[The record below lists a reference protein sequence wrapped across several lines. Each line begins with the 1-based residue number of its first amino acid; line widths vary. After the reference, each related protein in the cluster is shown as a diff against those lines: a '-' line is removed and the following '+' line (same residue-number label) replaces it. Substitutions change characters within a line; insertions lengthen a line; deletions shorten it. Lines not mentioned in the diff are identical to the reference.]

1 MPSEDE
7 GYMRNGENRL
17 TASVYDESKNKLHC
31 EGLELNGQ
39 SIRVGNQQN
48 RGDSDENSSNMPILR
63 KELSEIASF
72 SALVP
77 SLKPSCIYRQIDDQ
91 NSSESNAPKLVKR
104 YFDEFGFRIDDLEGS
119 LPCPFVESSAN
130 RRAWLTCLEFSH
142 THTLGVSSLDEHDAR
157 YDSVGSTVD
166 EDEDQLWSRV
176 HSRLVQSPRLTELVR
191 GQAVDV
197 EALVKPG
204 EQLGIPHSLR
214 PHIWPRLTGA
224 LLKAKES
231 KQRVPSVT
239 YTELVQLSSTD
250 TLLAGIQIEKD
261 LFRTMPNN
269 LCFHSSNST
278 GISRLRRVLRALAWL
293 YVDVGYCQGM
303 GLIAANLLLCLEEET
318 AFWMMCSIVEDL
330 LPPSYFSSVSL
341 LGVQA
346 DQLVLNHLLP
356 FYLPELDNLLKEYKI
371 SLPLVTLQWFLTL
384 FSSVCPTAL
393 TFRIWDLLFYDGS
406 VVLFRISLALLAH
419 KNDEILSLDN
429 SSQIFHS
436 LSNAPGSVTDI
447 NELIRVA
454 YSLDEEHLE
463 PSNISSLRRHYL
475 AQLMVD
481 EGTVLKP
488 DSRPNLPKQY
498 LAKRQFQRPKS
509 LLTTLFASVTSNGQA
524 YRRITGMAVPFQYS
538 IGNNEISPSS
548 SSSSSSVRCKSAY
561 VNVSLHEGSVEADDP
576 KLKNVHQTEILVELK
591 QSIQLIVRHFRTNDP
606 EQHGNATAHADYSM
620 ESHKLDLDSYVQVVQ
635 HRRRRAKALM
645 DFERFEI
652 DELEFHKNDILTIIN
667 SDDEHCWIG
676 ELNNQRGWFP
686 AKFVELLDERGKN
699 YSSAGDDGV
708 DKSIVGL
715 VRGSLCHSLG
725 AVFSHGLKRP
735 RLLGDAGC
743 HPWHFIEEA
752 AAKEVERD
760 FSSVYSR
767 LVLCKT
773 FRLDEEGKVLSPEE
787 VLYRTIH
794 SINMSHDLANAHMDI
809 KFRSL
814 ICLGLNEQLLHLWF
828 EILCSSVKVV
838 SKWYHPWSYLR
849 SPGWVQI
856 KCELRVL
863 SQFAFH
869 LSPTYELNHLQSIHH
884 IQQNGFIGPKSSPSD
899 SLTRRI
905 NKSGSKIISSMG
917 NLSELHKVKPLQ
929 RLMTASSVVD
939 PMNDPPC
946 LSLSPNLLGN
956 DENSNGMTDKNMTTV
971 TTEATGDMLIKYHL
985 FSWEL

>member
-1 MPSEDE
+1 MGWRD
-7 GYMRNGENRL
+7 GDDLQNGDPN
-17 TASVYDESKNKLHC
+17 NKL
-31 EGLELNGQ
+31 GSNSTRQ
-39 SIRVGNQQN
+39 SAMNEHKRIQN
-48 RGDSDENSSNMPILR
+48 NSNEISPGIPILK
-63 KELSEIASF
+63 KELDKIVSF

-77 SLKPSCIYRQIDDQ
+77 SLKPSCVYRQLDEQ
-91 NSSESNAPKLVKR
+91 VSSEANIPGFVKR
-104 YFDEFGFRIDDLEGS
+104 YFDEFGFRIDDLEGN
-119 LPCPFVESSAN
+119 LPYPFVESSAN

-157 YDSVGSTVD
+157 YSSVGSTVD
-166 EDEDQLWSRV
+166 EDDDQLWSRV
-176 HSRLVQSPRLTELVR
+176 NLSLVQSPRLTELVR
-191 GQAVDV
+191 GQALDV
-197 EALVKPG
+197 EALAKPG
-204 EQLGIPHSLR
+204 EQLGVPHSLR

-231 KQRVPSVT
+231 KQRAPSVT

-269 LCFHSSNST
+269 ICFHSSNST
-278 GISRLRRVLRALAWL
+278 GVSRLRRVLRALAWL

-318 AFWMMCSIVEDL
+318 AFWMMCSVIEDI
-330 LPPSYFSSVSL
+330 LPPSYFSSLSL

-356 FYLPELDNLLKEYKI
+356 FYLPELDAKLKEHEI
-371 SLPLVTLQWFLTL
+371 SLPLITLQWFLTL
-384 FSSVCPTAL
+384 YSSVCPTAL

-406 VVLFRISLALLAH
+406 VVLFRIALALLAH
-419 KNDEILSLDN
+419 KNDEILGFDS
-429 SSQIFHS
+429 SSQIFHL
-436 LSNAPGSVTDI
+436 LSNAPGSVTDV
-447 NELIRVA
+447 NNLIKVA
-454 YSLDEEHLE
+454 YNLDEEYLE

-509 LLTTLFASVTSNGQA
+509 LFATLFASVASNEQT
-524 YRRITGMAVPFQYS
+524 YRRITGMAVPFQFP
-538 IGNNEISPSS
+538 IGNNEILP
-548 SSSSSSVRCKSAY
+548 SSSVRCKPTY
-561 VNVSLHEGSVEADDP
+561 VNVSLHEGSTEADDP

-591 QSIQLIVRHFRTNDP
+591 QSIQLVVRHFRTNDP
-606 EQHGNATAHADYSM
+606 EQHGNATAHADYTM

-645 DFERFEI
+645 DFERFEV

-676 ELNNQRGWFP
+676 ELNDQRGWFP

-699 YSSAGDDGV
+699 YSPAGDDGV

-814 ICLGLNEQLLHLWF
+814 ICSGLNEQLLHLWF

-838 SKWYHPWSYLR
+838 SKWYHPWSFLR

-869 LSPTYELNHLQSIHH
+869 LSPTYELNGLQNVNCIR
-884 IQQNGFIGPKSSPSD
+884 QNGLTGPKASASSSD
-899 SLTRRI
+899 SLMRRT
-905 NKSGSKIISSMG
+905 NKSSSKVISAMG
-917 NLSELHKVKPLQ
+917 NILEFHKVKPLQ
-929 RLMTASSVVD
+929 RLMTASSIVD
-939 PMNDPPC
+939 PMNDPPY
-946 LSLSPNLLGN
+946 LSLPSILTSNYENLN
-956 DENSNGMTDKNMTTV
+956 EIDSNMTST
-971 TTEATGDMLIKYHL
+971 TTETTGDMLVKYHL

>member
-1 MPSEDE
+1 MPSEGDE
-7 GYMRNGENRL
+7 YLRNGENRI
-17 TASVYDESKNKLHC
+17 SSPVYEEKKSKLHC
-31 EGLELNGQ
+31 ESPDLNGQ
-39 SIRVGNQQN
+39 STRVLNEGH
-48 RGDSDENSSNMPILR
+48 SDENPPPVVILP
-63 KELSEIASF
+63 KELNKIASF

-77 SLKPSCIYRQIDDQ
+77 SLKPSCVYRQLDDQ
-91 NSSESNAPKLVKR
+91 ISSESNVPSVVKR

-119 LPCPFVESSAN
+119 PPCPFIESSAN

-142 THTLGVSSLDEHDAR
+142 THTLGVSNLDEHDTR
-157 YDSVGSTVD
+157 YSSVGSTVD

-176 HSRLVQSPRLTELVR
+176 HSRLVQSPRLSELVR
-191 GQAVDV
+191 GQASDV
-197 EALVKPG
+197 EALVKPD

-224 LLKAKES
+224 LLKSKQS

-318 AFWMMCSIVEDL
+318 AFWMMCSIIEDL

-356 FYLPELDNLLKEYKI
+356 FYLPELDALLKEYEI
-371 SLPLVTLQWFLTL
+371 SLPLITLQWFLTL

-406 VVLFRISLALLAH
+406 IVLFRIALALLAH
-419 KNDEILSLDN
+419 KNNEILSLDIHPK
-429 SSQIFHS
+429 SSIVFRMHQDQF
-436 LSNAPGSVTDI
+436 
-447 NELIRVA
+447 
-454 YSLDEEHLE
+454 
-463 PSNISSLRRHYL
+463 
-475 AQLMVD
+475 
-481 EGTVLKP
+481 
-488 DSRPNLPKQY
+488 RPNLPKQY

-509 LLTTLFASVTSNGQA
+509 LFATLFASVASNAQL
-524 YRRITGMAVPFQYS
+524 YRRITGMAVPFQYP
-538 IGNNEISPSS
+538 IGYHEISSS
-548 SSSSSSVRCKSAY
+548 
-561 VNVSLHEGSVEADDP
+561 SLHEGSLEADDP

-591 QSIQLIVRHFRTNDP
+591 HSIQLIVRHFRTNDP

-635 HRRRRAKALM
+635 HRRRRAKALI

-667 SDDEHCWIG
+667 SNDEHCWIG

-814 ICLGLNEQLLHLWF
+814 ICCGLNEQLLHLWF

-869 LSPTYELNHLQSIHH
+869 LSPTYELNNRQNMLN
-884 IQQNGFIGPKSSPSD
+884 IQQNGITGPNSFVSSSD
-899 SLTRRI
+899 ILTRRI
-905 NKSGSKIISSMG
+905 NKSSSKLLSIMG

-939 PMNDPPC
+939 PMNDPPS
-946 LSLSPNLLGN
+946 LSLSSTLIAN
-956 DENSNGMTDKNMTTV
+956 DENSNETTAMDNNV
-971 TTEATGDMLIKYHL
+971 ASATGTGATGDMLVKYHL
-985 FSWEL
+985 FSWEM

>member
-1 MPSEDE
+1 MPSEGDE
-7 GYMRNGENRL
+7 YLRNGENRI
-17 TASVYDESKNKLHC
+17 SSPVYEEKKSKLHC
-31 EGLELNGQ
+31 ESPDLNGQ
-39 SIRVGNQQN
+39 STRVLNE
-48 RGDSDENSSNMPILR
+48 GDSDENPPPVVILP
-63 KELSEIASF
+63 KELNKIASF

-77 SLKPSCIYRQIDDQ
+77 SLKPSCVYRQLDDQ
-91 NSSESNAPKLVKR
+91 ISSESNVPSVVKR

-119 LPCPFVESSAN
+119 PPCPFIESSAN

-142 THTLGVSSLDEHDAR
+142 THTLGVSNLDEHDTR
-157 YDSVGSTVD
+157 YSSVGSTVD

-176 HSRLVQSPRLTELVR
+176 HSRLVQSPRLSELVR
-191 GQAVDV
+191 GQASDV
-197 EALVKPG
+197 EALAKPD

-224 LLKAKES
+224 LLKSKQS

-318 AFWMMCSIVEDL
+318 AFWMMCSIIEDL

-356 FYLPELDNLLKEYKI
+356 FYLPELDALLKEYEI
-371 SLPLVTLQWFLTL
+371 SLPLITLQWFLTL

-406 VVLFRISLALLAH
+406 IVLFRIALALLAH
-419 KNDEILSLDN
+419 KNNEILSLDN
-429 SSQIFHS
+429 SSQIFHC

-447 NELIRVA
+447 NELIKIA

-509 LLTTLFASVTSNGQA
+509 LFATLFASVASNAQL
-524 YRRITGMAVPFQYS
+524 YRRITGMAVPFQYP
-538 IGNNEISPSS
+538 IAYHEISS
-548 SSSSSSVRCKSAY
+548 SSSSSARCKPTY
-561 VNVSLHEGSVEADDP
+561 VNVSLHEGSLEADDP

-591 QSIQLIVRHFRTNDP
+591 HSIQLIVRHFRTNDP

-635 HRRRRAKALM
+635 HRRRRAKALI

-667 SDDEHCWIG
+667 SNDEHCWIG

-814 ICLGLNEQLLHLWF
+814 ICCGLNEQLLHLWF

-869 LSPTYELNHLQSIHH
+869 LSPTYELNNRQNMLN
-884 IQQNGFIGPKSSPSD
+884 IQQNGITGPNSFVSSSD
-899 SLTRRI
+899 ILTRRI
-905 NKSGSKIISSMG
+905 NKSSSKLLSIMG

-939 PMNDPPC
+939 PMNDPPS
-946 LSLSPNLLGN
+946 LSLSSTLIAN
-956 DENSNGMTDKNMTTV
+956 DENSNETTAMDNNV
-971 TTEATGDMLIKYHL
+971 ASATGTGATGDMLVKYHL
-985 FSWEL
+985 FSWEM

>member
-1 MPSEDE
+1 
-7 GYMRNGENRL
+7 
-17 TASVYDESKNKLHC
+17 
-31 EGLELNGQ
+31 
-39 SIRVGNQQN
+39 
-48 RGDSDENSSNMPILR
+48 MPILR
-63 KELSEIASF
+63 KELTEILSF

-77 SLKPSCIYRQIDDQ
+77 SLKPSCVYRQLDDQ
-91 NSSESNAPKLVKR
+91 VSSESNVPMLVKR
-104 YFDEFGFRIDDLEGS
+104 YFDEFGFRIDDLEN
-119 LPCPFVESSAN
+119 LPCPFIESSAN

-142 THTLGVSSLDEHDAR
+142 THTLGISSLDEYDAR
-157 YDSVGSTVD
+157 YSSVGSTVD
-166 EDEDQLWSRV
+166 EDDDQLWSRV
-176 HSRLVQSPRLTELVR
+176 NLRLVQSPRLTELIR
-191 GQAVDV
+191 GQALDV
-197 EALVKPG
+197 EALARSG

-231 KQRVPSVT
+231 KQRIPSIT

-303 GLIAANLLLCLEEET
+303 GLIVANLLLCLEEET
-318 AFWMMCSIVEDL
+318 AFWMMCSIIEDL
-330 LPPSYFSSVSL
+330 LPPSYFSSLSL

-356 FYLPELDNLLKEYKI
+356 FYLPELDARLKEYEI
-371 SLPLVTLQWFLTL
+371 SLPLITLQWFLTL
-384 FSSVCPTAL
+384 YSSVCPTAL

-406 VVLFRISLALLAH
+406 VVLFRIALALLSY
-419 KNDEILSLDN
+419 KSEEILSLNN

-436 LSNAPGSVTDI
+436 LSNAPGSVTDV
-447 NELIRVA
+447 NELIKAA
-454 YSLDEEHLE
+454 YSLDDEHLE

-481 EGTVLKP
+481 EGAVLKP

-509 LLTTLFASVTSNGQA
+509 LFTTLFASVASNGQP

-538 IGNNEISPSS
+538 IGNNELSPPSS
-548 SSSSSSVRCKSAY
+548 SIHYKPAY
-561 VNVSLHEGSVEADDP
+561 VSVSLHEGSVEADDP

-591 QSIQLIVRHFRTNDP
+591 QSIQLIVRHFRINDP
-606 EQHGNATAHADYSM
+606 EQHGDATAHADYSM
-620 ESHKLDLDSYVQVVQ
+620 ESHKLDLDSYVQIVQ
-635 HRRRRAKALM
+635 HRRRRAKALI
-645 DFERFEI
+645 DFERFEL

-676 ELNNQRGWFP
+676 ELNGQRGWFP

-699 YSSAGDDGV
+699 YSPAGDDGV
-708 DKSIVGL
+708 DRLIIGL
-715 VRGSLCHSLG
+715 VRGS
-725 AVFSHGLKRP
+725 
-735 RLLGDAGC
+735 
-743 HPWHFIEEA
+743 
-752 AAKEVERD
+752 
-760 FSSVYSR
+760 
-767 LVLCKT
+767 
-773 FRLDEEGKVLSPEE
+773 
-787 VLYRTIH
+787 
-794 SINMSHDLANAHMDI
+794 
-809 KFRSL
+809 
-814 ICLGLNEQLLHLWF
+814 EQLLHLWF

-869 LSPTYELNHLQSIHH
+869 LSPTYELNSLQNFNH
-884 IQQNGFIGPKSSPSD
+884 IRQTGFTASKLFALSSESLPRRTNKSS
-899 SLTRRI
+899 
-905 NKSGSKIISSMG
+905 SKVISTMG
-917 NLSELHKVKPLQ
+917 NALDLHKVKPLQ

-946 LSLSPNLLGN
+946 LSLSSILIPN
-956 DENSNGMTDKNMTTV
+956 DENLNEIDSNMTTAA
-971 TTEATGDMLIKYHL
+971 TETTGDMLVKYHL

>member
-1 MPSEDE
+1 MPSESC
-7 GYMRNGENRL
+7 GFR
-17 TASVYDESKNKLHC
+17 ESDSKDNLKYSRSD
-31 EGLELNGQ
+31 LNGQ
-39 SIRVGNQQN
+39 SEINENQLFQN
-48 RGDSDENSSNMPILR
+48 NSIENLLDMPILR
-63 KELSEIASF
+63 KELTEILSF

-77 SLKPSCIYRQIDDQ
+77 SLKPSCVYRQLDNQ
-91 NSSESNAPKLVKR
+91 VSPESNVPMLVKR
-104 YFDEFGFRIDDLEGS
+104 YFDEFGFRIDDLEN
-119 LPCPFVESSAN
+119 LPYPFIESSAN

-142 THTLGVSSLDEHDAR
+142 THTLGISSLDEYDAR
-157 YDSVGSTVD
+157 YSSVGSTVD
-166 EDEDQLWSRV
+166 EDDDQLWSRV
-176 HSRLVQSPRLTELVR
+176 NLRLVQSPRLTELIR
-191 GQAVDV
+191 GQALDV
-197 EALVKPG
+197 EALAKSG

-214 PHIWPRLTGA
+214 PHVWPRLTGA

-231 KQRVPSVT
+231 KQRIPSIT

-303 GLIAANLLLCLEEET
+303 GLIVANLLLCLEEET
-318 AFWMMCSIVEDL
+318 AFWMMCSIIEDL
-330 LPPSYFSSVSL
+330 LPPSYFSSLSL

-356 FYLPELDNLLKEYKI
+356 FYLPELDARLKEYEI
-371 SLPLVTLQWFLTL
+371 SLPLITLQWFLTL
-384 FSSVCPTAL
+384 YSSVCPTAL

-406 VVLFRISLALLAH
+406 VVLFRIALALLSY
-419 KNDEILSLDN
+419 KSEEILSLNN

-447 NELIRVA
+447 NELVKAA
-454 YSLDEEHLE
+454 YSLDDEHLE

-481 EGTVLKP
+481 EGAVLKP

-509 LLTTLFASVTSNGQA
+509 LFTTLFASVASNGQS

-538 IGNNEISPSS
+538 IGNNELSPPSS
-548 SSSSSSVRCKSAY
+548 SIHCKPAY
-561 VNVSLHEGSVEADDP
+561 VSVSLHEGSVEADDP

-606 EQHGNATAHADYSM
+606 EQHGDATAHADYSM
-620 ESHKLDLDSYVQVVQ
+620 ESHKLDLDSYVQIVQ
-635 HRRRRAKALM
+635 HRRRRAKALI
-645 DFERFEI
+645 DFERFEV

-676 ELNNQRGWFP
+676 ELNGQRGWFP

-699 YSSAGDDGV
+699 YSPAGDDGV
-708 DKSIVGL
+708 DRLIIGL

-735 RLLGDAGC
+735 RLLGDTGC

-767 LVLCKT
+767 LVLCRT

-794 SINMSHDLANAHMDI
+794 SINMSHDLVNAHMDI

-814 ICLGLNEQLLHLWF
+814 ICSGLNEQLLHLWF

-869 LSPTYELNHLQSIHH
+869 LSPTYELNSLQNLNH
-884 IQQNGFIGPKSSPSD
+884 IRHTGFTASKLFALSSESLPRRTNKSSS
-899 SLTRRI
+899 RV
-905 NKSGSKIISSMG
+905 ISTMS
-917 NLSELHKVKPLQ
+917 NALDLHKVKPLQ

-946 LSLSPNLLGN
+946 LSLSSILIPN
-956 DENSNGMTDKNMTTV
+956 DENLNEIDSSMTTAA
-971 TTEATGDMLIKYHL
+971 TETTGDMLVKYHL

>member
-1 MPSEDE
+1 MPSESC
-7 GYMRNGENRL
+7 GFR
-17 TASVYDESKNKLHC
+17 ESDSKDNLKYSRSD
-31 EGLELNGQ
+31 LNGQ
-39 SIRVGNQQN
+39 SEINENQLFQKN
-48 RGDSDENSSNMPILR
+48 SIENLLDMPILR
-63 KELSEIASF
+63 KGLTEILSF

-77 SLKPSCIYRQIDDQ
+77 SLKPSCVYRQLDDQ
-91 NSSESNAPKLVKR
+91 VSPESNVPMLVKR
-104 YFDEFGFRIDDLEGS
+104 YFDEFGFRIDDLEN
-119 LPCPFVESSAN
+119 LPCPFIESSAN

-142 THTLGVSSLDEHDAR
+142 THTLGISSLDEYDAR
-157 YDSVGSTVD
+157 YSSVGSTVD
-166 EDEDQLWSRV
+166 EDDDQLWSRV
-176 HSRLVQSPRLTELVR
+176 NLRLVQSPRLTELIR
-191 GQAVDV
+191 GQALDV
-197 EALVKPG
+197 EALARSG

-231 KQRVPSVT
+231 KQRIPSIT

-250 TLLAGIQIEKD
+250 TLLAGIQIEK
-261 LFRTMPNN
+261 
-269 LCFHSSNST
+269 
-278 GISRLRRVLRALAWL
+278 IV
-293 YVDVGYCQGM
+293 
-303 GLIAANLLLCLEEET
+303 ANLLLCLEEET
-318 AFWMMCSIVEDL
+318 AFWMMCSIIEDL
-330 LPPSYFSSVSL
+330 LPPSYFSSLSL

-356 FYLPELDNLLKEYKI
+356 FYLPELDARLKEYEI
-371 SLPLVTLQWFLTL
+371 SLPLITLQWFLTL
-384 FSSVCPTAL
+384 YSSVCPTAL

-406 VVLFRISLALLAH
+406 VVLFRIALALLSY
-419 KNDEILSLDN
+419 KSEEILSLNN

-436 LSNAPGSVTDI
+436 LSNAPGSVTDV
-447 NELIRVA
+447 NELIKAA
-454 YSLDEEHLE
+454 YSLDDEHLE

-481 EGTVLKP
+481 EGAVLKP

-509 LLTTLFASVTSNGQA
+509 LFTTLFASVASNGQS

-538 IGNNEISPSS
+538 IGNNELSPPSS
-548 SSSSSSVRCKSAY
+548 SIHCKPAY
-561 VNVSLHEGSVEADDP
+561 VSVSLHEGSVEADDP

-591 QSIQLIVRHFRTNDP
+591 QSIQLIVRHFRINDP
-606 EQHGNATAHADYSM
+606 EQHGDATAHADYSM
-620 ESHKLDLDSYVQVVQ
+620 ESHKLDLDSYVQIVQ
-635 HRRRRAKALM
+635 HRRRRAKALI
-645 DFERFEI
+645 DFERFEV

-676 ELNNQRGWFP
+676 ELNGQRGWFP

-699 YSSAGDDGV
+699 YSPAGDDGV
-708 DKSIVGL
+708 DRLIIGL
-715 VRGSLCHSLG
+715 VRGSFCHSLG

-735 RLLGDAGC
+735 RLLGDTGC

-814 ICLGLNEQLLHLWF
+814 ICSGLNEQLLHLWF

-869 LSPTYELNHLQSIHH
+869 LSPTYELNSLQNFNH
-884 IQQNGFIGPKSSPSD
+884 IRQTGFTASKLFALSSESLPRRTNKSS
-899 SLTRRI
+899 
-905 NKSGSKIISSMG
+905 SKVISTMG
-917 NLSELHKVKPLQ
+917 NALDLHKVKPLQ
-929 RLMTASSVVD
+929 RLMTASSVID

-946 LSLSPNLLGN
+946 LSLSSILIPN
-956 DENSNGMTDKNMTTV
+956 DENLNEIDSNMTTAA
-971 TTEATGDMLIKYHL
+971 TETTGDMLVKYHL